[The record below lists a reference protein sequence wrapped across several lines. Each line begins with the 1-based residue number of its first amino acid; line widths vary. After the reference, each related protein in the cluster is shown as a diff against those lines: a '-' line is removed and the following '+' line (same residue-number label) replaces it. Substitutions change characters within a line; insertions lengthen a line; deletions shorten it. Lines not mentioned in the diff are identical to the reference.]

1 MMEQSQVT
9 YGIRYLIDMDGAQ
22 SSTLPFG
29 PQGQPPGRG
38 IYLSKSDFMAA
49 LLRELIIS
57 GDLKPGEQ
65 LRQRELAERFGVS
78 VTPVR
83 EALRWLE
90 SEGLVRYD
98 AHKGSTVVQV
108 EAGATREKYQIR
120 AVLEGL
126 AASLAA
132 PKISDEGIRELE
144 SYNEQLADASLNP
157 SQVNDLNRTLHF
169 RVYEM
174 AGSPLLLALMR
185 LLWQSFPRGPQV
197 ARPRDESVADHK
209 QLIEALRDRDAARA
223 QAITQQHILGAI
235 RYIEDEL
242 SWTHHPAKL
251 PDVSSSVPG
260 VTTPTHREWMAPGSR
275 LGSPRTA
282 AT

>member
-1 MMEQSQVT
+1 MMDQSQVT
-9 YGIRYLIDMDGAQ
+9 YGIAYVIDMYDAQ
-22 SSTLPFG
+22 SSTLPLG
-29 PQGQPPGRG
+29 PEGQPVVRG

-65 LRQRELAERFGVS
+65 LRQRDLAERFGVS

-90 SEGLVRYD
+90 SEGLVKYD
-98 AHKGSTVVQV
+98 AHKGSTVVQA

-132 PKISDEGIRELE
+132 PKISDEDIRELE
-144 SYNEQLADASLNP
+144 SYNEQLADADLNP
-157 SQVNDLNRTLHF
+157 SQINDLNRTLHF

-185 LLWQSFPRGPQV
+185 LLWHSFPQGPQV

-223 QAITQQHILGAI
+223 QAITQQYILGAI
-235 RYIEDEL
+235 RYLEDE
-242 SWTHHPAKL
+242 
-251 PDVSSSVPG
+251 SS
-260 VTTPTHREWMAPGSR
+260 
-275 LGSPRTA
+275 
-282 AT
+282 

>member
-1 MMEQSQVT
+1 LQL
-9 YGIRYLIDMDGAQ
+9 GLAD
-22 SSTLPFG
+22 
-29 PQGQPPGRG
+29 QPAGRE
-38 IYLSKSDFMAA
+38 IYLSKSNFTAA

-57 GDLKPGEQ
+57 GELKPGVQ
-65 LRQRELAERFGVS
+65 LRQRDLAERFGVS

-98 AHKGSTVVQV
+98 AHKGSTVVEA

-126 AASLAA
+126 AAFLAA
-132 PKISDEGIRELE
+132 PRISDEDIRELE
-144 SYNEQLADASLNP
+144 SYNERLAGENLRP
-157 SQVNDLNRTLHF
+157 GEVNDLNRTLHF

-185 LLWQSFPRGPQV
+185 LLWQSFPQGPQV
-197 ARPRDESVADHK
+197 ARPRDESVAEHRE
-209 QLIEALRDRDAARA
+209 LIEALRDRDAVRA

-235 RYIEDEL
+235 RYLE
-242 SWTHHPAKL
+242 
-251 PDVSSSVPG
+251 
-260 VTTPTHREWMAPGSR
+260 
-275 LGSPRTA
+275 
-282 AT
+282 

>member
-1 MMEQSQVT
+1 
-9 YGIRYLIDMDGAQ
+9 MDSAQ
-22 SSTLPFG
+22 GSSLPLG
-29 PQGQPPGRG
+29 RAGQPADRG
-38 IYLSKSDFMAA
+38 IYLSKSNFIAA

-65 LRQRELAERFGVS
+65 LRQRDLAERFGVS
-78 VTPVR
+78 PTPVR

-98 AHKGSTVVQV
+98 AHKGSTVVQA

-132 PKISDEGIRELE
+132 PKISDEDIRELE
-144 SYNEQLADASLNP
+144 SYNEQLADANLTA
-157 SQVNDLNRTLHF
+157 SQVSDLNRTLHF

-185 LLWQSFPRGPQV
+185 LLWQSFPQGPQV
-197 ARPRDESVADHK
+197 VRPRDESVAEHK
-209 QLIEALRDRDAARA
+209 QLIQALRDRDAVGA
-223 QAITQQHILGAI
+223 QDITQRHILGAI
-235 RYIEDEL
+235 RYLDDEL
-242 SWTHHPAKL
+242 P
-251 PDVSSSVPG
+251 
-260 VTTPTHREWMAPGSR
+260 
-275 LGSPRTA
+275 
-282 AT
+282 

>member
-1 MMEQSQVT
+1 LQL
-9 YGIRYLIDMDGAQ
+9 GLAD
-22 SSTLPFG
+22 
-29 PQGQPPGRG
+29 QPAGRE
-38 IYLSKSDFMAA
+38 IYLSKSNFTAA

-57 GDLKPGEQ
+57 GELKPGVQ
-65 LRQRELAERFGVS
+65 LRQRDLAERFGVS

-98 AHKGSTVVQV
+98 AHKGSTVVEA

-126 AASLAA
+126 AAFLAA
-132 PKISDEGIRELE
+132 PRISDEDIRELE
-144 SYNEQLADASLNP
+144 SYNERLAGENLRP
-157 SQVNDLNRTLHF
+157 GEVNDLNRTLHF

-185 LLWQSFPRGPQV
+185 LLWQSFPQGPQV
-197 ARPRDESVADHK
+197 ARPRDESVAEHK
-209 QLIEALRDRDAARA
+209 ELIEALRDRDAVRA

-235 RYIEDEL
+235 RY
-242 SWTHHPAKL
+242 
-251 PDVSSSVPG
+251 
-260 VTTPTHREWMAPGSR
+260 
-275 LGSPRTA
+275 LGQG
-282 AT
+282 

>member
-1 MMEQSQVT
+1 MMDQSQVT
-9 YGIRYLIDMDGAQ
+9 YGITYVIDMDGAQ
-22 SSTLPFG
+22 SSALPF
-29 PQGQPPGRG
+29 QPEGLPVGRG
-38 IYLSKSDFMAA
+38 IYLSKSDFIAA

-65 LRQRELAERFGVS
+65 LRQRDLAERFGVS
-78 VTPVR
+78 ATPVR

-90 SEGLVRYD
+90 SEGLLRYD
-98 AHKGSTVVQV
+98 AHKGSTVVQL

-132 PKISDEGIRELE
+132 PKISDEDIRELE
-144 SYNEQLADASLNP
+144 SYNEQLADANLTP
-157 SQVNDLNRTLHF
+157 SQINDLNRTLHF

-185 LLWQSFPRGPQV
+185 LLWQSFPQGPQV
-197 ARPRDESVADHK
+197 ARPRDESIAEHK
-209 QLIEALRDRDAARA
+209 QLIGALRDRDAARA

-235 RYIEDEL
+235 RYLEDEL
-242 SWTHHPAKL
+242 S
-251 PDVSSSVPG
+251 
-260 VTTPTHREWMAPGSR
+260 
-275 LGSPRTA
+275 
-282 AT
+282 

>member
-1 MMEQSQVT
+1 VPYAIT
-9 YGIRYLIDMDGAQ
+9 YVIDMDGAQ
-22 SSTLPFG
+22 SGAL
-29 PQGQPPGRG
+29 QLGQADQPAGRG
-38 IYLSKSDFMAA
+38 IYLSKSNFIAA

-57 GDLKPGEQ
+57 GELEPGAQ
-65 LRQRELAERFGVS
+65 LRQRDLAERFGVS

-98 AHKGSTVVQV
+98 PHKGSTVVEA

-126 AASLAA
+126 AAFLAA
-132 PKISDEGIRELE
+132 PRISDEDIAELE
-144 SYNEQLADASLNP
+144 SYNARLAGENLRPGEVSDI
-157 SQVNDLNRTLHF
+157 NRTLHF

-185 LLWQSFPRGPQV
+185 LLWQSFPQGPQV
-197 ARPRDESVADHK
+197 ARPRAESVAEHK
-209 QLIEALRDRDAARA
+209 ELIEALRDRDAARA

-235 RYIEDEL
+235 RYLEE
-242 SWTHHPAKL
+242 
-251 PDVSSSVPG
+251 
-260 VTTPTHREWMAPGSR
+260 
-275 LGSPRTA
+275 
-282 AT
+282 

>member
-1 MMEQSQVT
+1 
-9 YGIRYLIDMDGAQ
+9 MDGPQ
-22 SSTLPFG
+22 SIALQLGLADQSA
-29 PQGQPPGRG
+29 GRE
-38 IYLSKSDFMAA
+38 IYLSKSNFTAA

-57 GDLKPGEQ
+57 GELKPGVQ
-65 LRQRELAERFGVS
+65 LRQRDLAERFGVS

-98 AHKGSTVVQV
+98 AHKGSTVVET

-126 AASLAA
+126 AAFLAA
-132 PKISDEGIRELE
+132 PRISDEDIRELE
-144 SYNEQLADASLNP
+144 SYNERLAGENLRP
-157 SQVNDLNRTLHF
+157 GEVNDLNRTLHF

-185 LLWQSFPRGPQV
+185 LLWQSFPQGPQV
-197 ARPRDESVADHK
+197 ARPRDESVAEHK
-209 QLIEALRDRDAARA
+209 ELIEALRDRDAVRA

-235 RYIEDEL
+235 RYLE
-242 SWTHHPAKL
+242 
-251 PDVSSSVPG
+251 
-260 VTTPTHREWMAPGSR
+260 
-275 LGSPRTA
+275 
-282 AT
+282 

>member
-1 MMEQSQVT
+1 MPYAIT
-9 YGIRYLIDMDGAQ
+9 YVIDMDGPQ
-22 SSTLPFG
+22 SFALQLG
-29 PQGQPPGRG
+29 LADQPAGRG
-38 IYLSKSDFMAA
+38 IYLSKSNFIAA

-57 GDLKPGEQ
+57 GELKPGVQ
-65 LRQRELAERFGVS
+65 LRQRGLAERFGVS

-98 AHKGSTVVQV
+98 AHKGSTVVEA

-126 AASLAA
+126 AAFLAA
-132 PKISDEGIRELE
+132 PRISDEDIRELE
-144 SYNEQLADASLNP
+144 SYNERLAGENLRP
-157 SQVNDLNRTLHF
+157 GEVNDLNRTLHF

-185 LLWQSFPRGPQV
+185 LLWQSFPQGPQV
-197 ARPRDESVADHK
+197 ARPRDESVAEHRE
-209 QLIEALRDRDAARA
+209 LIEALRDRDAVRA

-235 RYIEDEL
+235 RYLE
-242 SWTHHPAKL
+242 
-251 PDVSSSVPG
+251 
-260 VTTPTHREWMAPGSR
+260 
-275 LGSPRTA
+275 
-282 AT
+282 

>member
-1 MMEQSQVT
+1 LQL
-9 YGIRYLIDMDGAQ
+9 GLAD
-22 SSTLPFG
+22 
-29 PQGQPPGRG
+29 QPAGRE
-38 IYLSKSDFMAA
+38 IYLSKSNFTAA

-57 GDLKPGEQ
+57 GELKPGVQ
-65 LRQRELAERFGVS
+65 LRQRDLAERFGVS

-98 AHKGSTVVQV
+98 AHKGSTVVEA

-126 AASLAA
+126 AAFLAA
-132 PKISDEGIRELE
+132 PRISDEDIRELE
-144 SYNEQLADASLNP
+144 SYNERLAGESLRP
-157 SQVNDLNRTLHF
+157 GEVNDLNRTLHF

-185 LLWQSFPRGPQV
+185 LLWQSFPQGPQV
-197 ARPRDESVADHK
+197 ARPRDESVAEHK
-209 QLIEALRDRDAARA
+209 ELIEALRDRDAVRA

-235 RYIEDEL
+235 RYLE
-242 SWTHHPAKL
+242 
-251 PDVSSSVPG
+251 
-260 VTTPTHREWMAPGSR
+260 
-275 LGSPRTA
+275 
-282 AT
+282 

>member
-1 MMEQSQVT
+1 
-9 YGIRYLIDMDGAQ
+9 MDGVQ
-22 SSTLPFG
+22 SAALQLGRTN
-29 PQGQPPGRG
+29 PPAGAG
-38 IYLSKSDFMAA
+38 IYLSKSNFIAG

-57 GDLKPGEQ
+57 GELKPGAQ
-65 LRQRELAERFGVS
+65 LRQRNLAERFGVS

-98 AHKGSTVVQV
+98 AHKGSTVVEV

-126 AASLAA
+126 AAFLAA
-132 PKISDEGIRELE
+132 PRISDEDIRELE
-144 SYNEQLADASLNP
+144 SYNERLASENLRP
-157 SQVNDLNRTLHF
+157 SEVNDINRTLHF

-185 LLWQSFPRGPQV
+185 LLWQSFPQGPQV
-197 ARPRDESVADHK
+197 ARPRDESVAEHNE
-209 QLIEALRDRDAARA
+209 LIEALRDRDAVRA

-235 RYIEDEL
+235 RY
-242 SWTHHPAKL
+242 
-251 PDVSSSVPG
+251 
-260 VTTPTHREWMAPGSR
+260 
-275 LGSPRTA
+275 LGT
-282 AT
+282 